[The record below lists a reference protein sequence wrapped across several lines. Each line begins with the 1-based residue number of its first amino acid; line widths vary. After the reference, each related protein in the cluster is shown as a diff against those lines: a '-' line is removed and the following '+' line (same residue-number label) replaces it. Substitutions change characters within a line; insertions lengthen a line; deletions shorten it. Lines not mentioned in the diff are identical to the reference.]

1 MFHLLEDLCHKY
13 DLQLAAAS
21 CEATGTSQV
30 FQKYMDDL
38 RTLQSSQ
45 AELARAQESQII
57 LEHTTTYSIVE
68 FGESTPLTC
77 NLMQQCSDKR
87 DKMTH
92 LVSKTAQ

>member
-1 MFHLLEDLCHKY
+1 
-13 DLQLAAAS
+13 
-21 CEATGTSQV
+21 
-30 FQKYMDDL
+30 MDDL

-45 AELARAQESQII
+45 AELACAQESLII
-57 LEHTTTYSIVE
+57 LEQITTYSVVK

-87 DKMTH
+87 DKMTQ

>member
-1 MFHLLEDLCHKY
+1 MFHLLEDMCQKY

-21 CEATGTSQV
+21 CEATGTSKV

-45 AELARAQESQII
+45 AELACAQESLII
-57 LEHTTTYSIVE
+57 LEQITTYSVVK

-87 DKMTH
+87 DKMTQ